1 MSQKRSASRVK
12 ILAFLFRLRKKKNMK
27 EDKQPSLRI
36 NQGRPE
42 REREKSENTLAT
54 LTATR
59 YSDRLG
65 ESVHRYLRQQREA
78 KGSELGKHFS
88 AAS

>member
-1 MSQKRSASRVK
+1 
-12 ILAFLFRLRKKKNMK
+12 MK

-36 NQGRPE
+36 NQGRPV

-88 AAS
+88 VNLLSGIT